1 MKAMYKF
8 IAIAGFGLAL
18 AGCGDDEA
26 PASIAG
32 STATGAGTP
41 LAFVPADTPYVFAN
55 LESWPTEVIE
65 AWSELMAPV
74 QAGYRE
80 SLVLM
85 RAELAKAAKDGDPD
99 SSRKMLAVM
108 ELFEDKLTLDGWEQ
122 IGFASTGRL
131 ALYGV
136 GLVPVLRM
144 EVADA
149 DKLRAFIA
157 RLETALETTFPVA
170 DLDGTAY
177 WRFAPDDDVPFAMVM
192 AIIGPH
198 LVLSL
203 DPGPEVAPLATV
215 LGLTPP
221 ATSLVDS
228 GELVEVNREHGY
240 GPYGTFLVDSQRFA
254 TALIGTETQESWF
267 TAKLAADGTPITPEC
282 RSEYLAMAGTVPRM
296 VSGYT
301 AFDARNIDS
310 GLVMELRPDLATGLM
325 AISAPVPG
333 LGGGGSAVPFD
344 AGFGIKLDKF
354 AEFLQARASAIT
366 AQPYKCEQL
375 AGLNESASQVSTQA
389 AGMYMA
395 AGWFTGMRMVL
406 SELDWP
412 EGAAK
417 PERVE
422 GAMVIASPNPVGLV
436 GMLKG
441 FVPQLSGLEISPGG
455 EPQALALGEMA
466 GAAGEDLPPTFVAMS
481 DAAIGLGVGESSA
494 AGLKAQLAQAPGSPP
509 PLLYFAYQGEMYARL
524 MKRIEDFSEAAT
536 AAATASAI
544 DGDDPVASEAAASA
558 ERMQRVMKPLTDS
571 VNSIYAA
578 IEHAQASFILTERGL
593 EMKQTMRMR

>member
-1 MKAMYKF
+1 MKAVFKL
-8 IAIAGFGLAL
+8 IAITGLGLAL

-55 LESWPTEVIE
+55 IEGWPQDVLEK
-65 AWSELMAPV
+65 WSELMAPV

-80 SLVLM
+80 SLVRA
-85 RAELAKAAKDGDPD
+85 RAEVAKEAKAGNPD
-99 SSRKMLAVM
+99 DARKILAVM
-108 ELFEDKLTLDGWEQ
+108 ELLEDKFTVEGWQ
-122 IGFASTGRL
+122 NIGFADSGRV

-136 GLVPVLRM
+136 GLVPVLRL
-144 EVADA
+144 EIADA
-149 DKLRAFIA
+149 DKFRAFVA
-157 RLETALETTFPVA
+157 QLETALEMSFPVA

-177 WRFAPDDDVPFAMVM
+177 WRFAPDGDVPFAMVM
-192 AIIGPH
+192 AIVGPH

-203 DPGPEVAPLATV
+203 DPGPEVAPLATI

-228 GELVEVNREHGY
+228 GELVAVNSAHGY
-240 GPYGTFLVDSQRFA
+240 GPYGTFLFDSRRFA
-254 TALIGTETQESWF
+254 TALIGTESQESWF
-267 TAKLAADGTPITPEC
+267 TAKLAADGTPITPAC
-282 RSEYLAMAGTVPRM
+282 RSEYMAMAGTVPRM

-301 AFDARNIDS
+301 ALDARNVDS

-325 AISAPVPG
+325 AITAPVPG
-333 LGGGGSAVPFD
+333 LGGGGGTVPFD
-344 AGFGIKLDKF
+344 AGFGMKLDKF

-366 AQPYKCEQL
+366 AEPYQCEQL

-395 AGWFTGMRMVL
+395 AGWFTGMRVVL
-406 SELDWP
+406 SELTWP
-412 EGAAK
+412 SGAQK

-422 GAMVIASPNPVGLV
+422 GALVIASPNPVGLV

-441 FVPQLSGLEISPGG
+441 FVPQLSGLEITPGG

-481 DAAIGLGVGESSA
+481 DTAIGLGMGESSA

-509 PLLYFAYQGEMYARL
+509 PLLYFAYQGEFYTRL
-524 MKRIEDFSEAAT
+524 MHGIDDFNKVTTDTLRALE
-536 AAATASAI
+536 
-544 DGDDPVASEAAASA
+544 GDDPEAAAA
-558 ERMQRVMKPLTDS
+558 AAKAARMEHVLEPLQS
-571 VNSIYAA
+571 SLNSIYNA
-578 IEHAQASFILTERGL
+578 IDHAVASFHLTERGL